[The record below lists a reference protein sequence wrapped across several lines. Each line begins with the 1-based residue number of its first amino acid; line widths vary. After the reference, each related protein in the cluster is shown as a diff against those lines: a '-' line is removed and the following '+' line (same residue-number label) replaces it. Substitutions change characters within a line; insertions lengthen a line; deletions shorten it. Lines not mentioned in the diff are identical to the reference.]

1 MTEQIYTL
9 KHQDKSCKAR
19 RGEIKLGHGVVQT
32 PTFMPVGTNGTVK
45 GIYHDKVASIGYN
58 LILGNTYHLYLRPG
72 IEVLKTFDGLHNFSN
87 WKGNFLTDSGGFQ
100 VFSLSTLRKI
110 YEMGVKFQS
119 HIDGSKHVF
128 TPEKVV
134 DIQQVIGSDIAMMLD
149 VCSAPGISWKETL
162 HAMDITHLWAERA
175 IVHRDSLLD
184 TTGRA
189 FRGKLFGIVQ
199 GGFYEDLRIKSAQTI
214 AAMDFPGV
222 AIGGLSVGESKE
234 TFCNYLALTA
244 DAVNQVS
251 PSKPRYVMG
260 IGTPDYILEAVE
272 NGIDLFDC
280 VLATRTARNG
290 SVFTDDG
297 MLTLSRSFNEF
308 DHRPIQEGCTCDA
321 CTNYSRAY
329 LRHMFKCNEM
339 FGGMLATEH
348 NLTYLY
354 NLMAKARKAIEEDR
368 FKSFKEDYLKR
379 FYANGGRCL
388 G

>member
-1 MTEQIYTL
+1 MAEGIYKL
-9 KHQDKSCKAR
+9 HHKDCHCKAR
-19 RGEIKLGHGVVQT
+19 TGEINLPHGTVQT
-32 PTFMPVGTNGTVK
+32 PAFMPVGTNGTVK
-45 GIYHDKVASIGYN
+45 GIYHDKVAQIGYN

-72 IEVLKTFDGLHNFSN
+72 VEVLKTFDGLHKFSN
-87 WKGNFLTDSGGFQ
+87 WNGNFLTDSGGFQ
-100 VFSLSTLRKI
+100 VFSLSSLRKI
-110 YEMGVKFQS
+110 HEMGVKFQS
-119 HIDGSKHVF
+119 HIDGSRHIF

-134 DIQQVIGSDIAMMLD
+134 DIQQTIGSDIAMMLD
-149 VCSAPGISWKETL
+149 VCSPPGISWKETL

-175 IVHRDSLLD
+175 IIHRDSLLD

-189 FRGKLFGIVQ
+189 FRGNLFGIVQ
-199 GGFYEDLRIKSAQTI
+199 GGFFEDLRRKSAEVI
-214 AAMDFPGV
+214 GSMDFPGI

-234 TFCNYLALTA
+234 DFCHYLAITA
-244 DAVNQVS
+244 NAVTD
-251 PSKPRYVMG
+251 SKPRYVMG

-308 DHRPIQEGCTCDA
+308 DHRPIQEGCTCEA
-321 CTNYSRAY
+321 CTHYSRAY
-329 LRHMFKCNEM
+329 MRHMFKCNEM

-354 NLMAKARKAIEEDR
+354 NLMVKTRAAIKEDR

-379 FYANGGRCL
+379 FYTNDGRCI